1 MLADAALV
9 DRDLTIGEKC
19 RKAQSPPRR
28 EVRQKACARGKRSD
42 IDSGDL
48 IGPYRNPEAVER
60 AAILRMALPAGKRF
74 FG

>member
-28 EVRQKACARGKRSD
+28 EVRQKACACGNL
-42 IDSGDL
+42 ID
-48 IGPYRNPEAVER
+48 PYRNPEAVER